1 MDTELD
7 IRLEVTG
14 LHIVNKAEVATAID
28 NSIDELSSLLTVKI
42 TDDEIYKT
50 YKDARRLVKNERD
63 EIWSTIKDKVNDFE
77 HDIIADR
84 KELYGKYDEIYDKL
98 SKAIHEYEETYEIG
112 SVKARNTRNMN
123 KQKAA
128 DEQNALL
135 LTLQCPSAEI
145 KARIIQLATDLGA
158 IVL

>member
-7 IRLEVTG
+7 IRLDITG

-28 NSIDELSSLLTVKI
+28 DSIDELSSLLTVKI

-84 KELYGKYDEIYDKL
+84 KELYGKYDEIYSD
-98 SKAIHEYEETYEIG
+98 IFNYVYVVCGRMRERFTEEELDEF
-112 SVKARNTRNMN
+112 TRMLDIVAGELMN
-123 KQKAA
+123 ERDILRQVASRRVGK
-128 DEQNALL
+128 
-135 LTLQCPSAEI
+135 
-145 KARIIQLATDLGA
+145 
-158 IVL
+158 